1 MPELQKLPST
11 DETANI
17 VGAVLRLE
25 GFFPEFRG
33 EHLEKLFPRSGLY
46 QYPAGHQ
53 LIVQGDVARDLFI
66 VCRGR
71 VAIRQEFGSAAA
83 ELAILGEKAIIGEVA
98 LLREG
103 ERTASGVVSEPS
115 QIYRLAYEDVQYILK
130 NNPDL
135 AAHLTAL
142 ARERTGR

>member
-1 MPELQKLPST
+1 MAELRKLAST
-11 DETANI
+11 DQTAAI
-17 VGAVLRLE
+17 VGAVLRLD

-46 QYPAGHQ
+46 AYPPGHQ

-83 ELAILGEKAIIGEVA
+83 ELAELGERSIIGEVA
-98 LLREG
+98 LLRDAP
-103 ERTASGVVSEPS
+103 RSASGVVSIES
-115 QIYRLAYEDVQYILK
+115 EIYRLAYEDVQYILK
-130 NNPDL
+130 NNAEL
-135 AAHLTAL
+135 AAHLKSL
-142 ARERTGR
+142 AAERTR